1 MIWRS
6 GLGRQILLSMAVV
19 TIISG
24 LTVFTSFY
32 VVVVIFDIFFRSA
45 PILDTDARFDGIDL
59 LTLTSAILSAL
70 LVTAFVAIKLTERIL
85 SPLNS
90 LAASTRQI
98 AGGNLAARALP
109 GDQSLRE
116 IAQLVEDFN
125 AMARKL
131 QDMAN
136 NLACWNAA
144 VAHELRTPLT
154 ILKGK
159 LQGVADGVLTADE
172 KNIRSLV
179 VQTDGL
185 ARLVNDLRVVTLA
198 DAGYLE
204 LEIAPVD
211 LALEIRKVTDT
222 VEPSLR
228 KAGFSLKLFV
238 QNVIVHAD
246 AVRLRQAFLALL
258 SNTERYADPCEIG
271 IYVFLLETTAL
282 IRIEDLGPGLP
293 PSFANRAFE
302 PFARADDSCSRIYGG
317 SGLGLSVVRAI
328 AEAHGGKA
336 SCWNSSRGGAI
347 FEISLPVVATRS
359 GD

>member
-1 MIWRS
+1 MIWHS
-6 GLGRQILLSMAVV
+6 GLGRQILLSMTVV
-19 TIISG
+19 AIISG

-32 VVVVIFDIFFRSA
+32 AVMVILDIFFPSV
-45 PILDTDARFDGIDL
+45 PILDMDTRFDNIDL
-59 LTLTSAILSAL
+59 FTLISAMLIAL
-70 LVTAFVAIKLTERIL
+70 LMTAFVAIKLTKRIL
-85 SPLNS
+85 APLNS

-98 AGGNLAARALP
+98 AGGNLAARAIP
-109 GDQSLRE
+109 GDYSPRE
-116 IAQLVEDFN
+116 IGQLVEDFN
-125 AMARKL
+125 TMAGKL
-131 QDMAN
+131 QHMAN

-154 ILKGK
+154 ILKGR
-159 LQGVADGVLTADE
+159 LQGVADGVFTADE
-172 KNIRSLV
+172 KMIRSLV

-204 LEIAPVD
+204 LKITPVD
-211 LALEIRKVTDT
+211 LALEIRRVAEI

-228 KAGFSLKLFV
+228 KAGFSLNLSV
-238 QNVIVHAD
+238 QNLIVQAD

-258 SNTERYADPCEIG
+258 SNTERYADPCEID
-271 IYVFLLETTAL
+271 IQVLPLETKAL

-293 PSFANRAFE
+293 PSFEKRAFE
-302 PFARADDSCSRIYGG
+302 PFARADGSCSRIYGG

-347 FEISLPVVATRS
+347 FEISLPGVTK
-359 GD
+359 